1 MTTGKGYFK
10 LFRGLCL
17 HTEISLLS
25 QQAELSVISV
35 LREECNAERKQ
46 KQKLGS
52 RHERQMGNLLM
63 KSHKLKPE
71 G

>member
-1 MTTGKGYFK
+1 MATGKGYFK

-35 LREECNAERKQ
+35 LRGECNAEREQ
-46 KQKLGS
+46 KKVGT